1 MYDTFSD
8 CYQDILDGN
17 TPRVQPEVEEFEDKW
32 KDESLSMAI
41 AFADYFED
49 LYQCSGICESPLFF
63 YSLPLSEGKPDQ
75 VCLLHLKDEVQNNLS
90 YMGIASIFAGLVMM
104 FTFIFQYCLWAD
116 YENK

>member
-1 MYDTFSD
+1 MDEKVLNQYGRTRLYSTQEYTEFDFSGQGERVYDTFAD

-41 AFADYFED
+41 TFADYFED

-63 YSLPLSEGKPDQ
+63 YSLPLSEGKPD
-75 VCLLHLKDEVQNNLS
+75 
-90 YMGIASIFAGLVMM
+90 
-104 FTFIFQYCLWAD
+104 
-116 YENK
+116 